1 MIFQE
6 VGILMKERREFLG
19 LNQLDLA
26 EIAGVSIKT
35 IYAIELGKGNP
46 SFETL
51 VKLAKVLG
59 LEIIVRTKQS

>member
-1 MIFQE
+1 
-6 VGILMKERREFLG
+6 MKERREFLG

>member
-1 MIFQE
+1 MDFQE
-6 VGILMKERREFLG
+6 VGGLMKERREFLG

-46 SFETL
+46 SFATL
-51 VKLAKVLG
+51 LKLAKVLG

>member
-1 MIFQE
+1 MNFQE
-6 VGILMKERREFLG
+6 VGGFMKERREFLG

-35 IYAIELGKGNP
+35 IYDIELGKGNP
-46 SFETL
+46 SFATL
-51 VKLAKVLG
+51 LKLAKVLG

>member
-1 MIFQE
+1 MNFQE
-6 VGILMKERREFLG
+6 VGGFMKERREFLG

-46 SFETL
+46 SFATL
-51 VKLAKVLG
+51 LN
-59 LEIIVRTKQS
+59 